1 MNGFLTKPFSLDQL
15 LGTIAGIVTSAAP
28 DERMKD
34 HPLYEFAQSLDDM
47 EPDLF
52 DGLTMH

>member
-1 MNGFLTKPFSLDQL
+1 MNAFITKPFTLDRL
-15 LGTIAGIVTSAAP
+15 LGTIGEMVSSAAP

-34 HPLYEFAQSLDDM
+34 HPLYEFARSLDDM